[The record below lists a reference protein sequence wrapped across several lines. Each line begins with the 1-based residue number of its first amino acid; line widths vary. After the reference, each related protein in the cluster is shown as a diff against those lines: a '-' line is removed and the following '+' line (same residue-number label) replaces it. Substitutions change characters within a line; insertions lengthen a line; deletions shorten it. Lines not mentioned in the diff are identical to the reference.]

1 MLKNIISAIFFTTI
15 IATSMSGLAADKQ
28 APERVTAT
36 VNHEVTAS
44 SHDKAVSSKNAQQ
57 SAEASNVTTATAS
70 LLFAFALLGFV
81 LLSNR

>member
-1 MLKNIISAIFFTTI
+1 
-15 IATSMSGLAADKQ
+15 
-28 APERVTAT
+28 
-36 VNHEVTAS
+36 
-44 SHDKAVSSKNAQQ
+44 VSSKNAQQ